1 MSGAYPSAM
10 PEIKDFS
17 KKRKDLVFKID
28 DDVFHATPVIP
39 AETMIQF
46 AESMT
51 SADPTK
57 MSPAEMV
64 RALRRVVEMVL
75 LPDSLALFTKRM
87 ADPLN
92 PIDME
97 QLDEVVT
104 WLFEEYG
111 MRPTSEPPSS
121 LAGGSPVVPGTTSTE
136 TLPGVVSISA
146 VSPSTAS

>member
-1 MSGAYPSAM
+1 M
-10 PEIKDFS
+10 PEIKNFS
-17 KKRKDLVFKID
+17 KKRRDIVFQID
-28 DDVFHATPVIP
+28 DDVFQAVPVIP

-51 SADPTK
+51 SSDPSK

-64 RALRRVVEMVL
+64 GTLRRVIEMVL
-75 LPDSLALFTKRM
+75 LPESLALFSKRM
-87 ADPLN
+87 ADPRN

-111 MRPTSEPPSS
+111 MRPTSESPSS
-121 LAGGSPVVPGTTSTE
+121 SAGGSPVVPGITSMV
-136 TLPGVVSISA
+136 TLPDAVSISA
-146 VSPSTAS
+146 ASPSTAS

>member
-1 MSGAYPSAM
+1 M
-10 PEIKDFS
+10 PEIKNFS
-17 KKRKDLVFKID
+17 KKRRDLVFQID
-28 DDVFHATPVIP
+28 DDVFHAVPVIP

-51 SADPTK
+51 SADPSR
-57 MSPAEMV
+57 MSPKEMV
-64 RALRRVVEMVL
+64 GALRRVIEMVL
-75 LPDSLALFTKRM
+75 LPDSLSVFTKRM

-111 MRPTSEPPSS
+111 MRPTSEPSS
-121 LAGGSPVVPGTTSTE
+121 SSAGGSPVVPGITSTGM
-136 TLPGVVSISA
+136 LPGAASISA
-146 VSPSTAS
+146 ASPSTAS

>member
-1 MSGAYPSAM
+1 M

-17 KKRKDLVFKID
+17 KKRKDIVFRID
-28 DDVFHATPVIP
+28 DDVFQAVPVIP

-51 SADPTK
+51 SADPSK

-64 RALRRVVEMVL
+64 GALRRVIEMVL
-75 LPDSLALFTKRM
+75 LPESLTRFSKRM
-87 ADPLN
+87 GDPRN

-111 MRPTSEPPSS
+111 MRPTVESS
-121 LAGGSPVVPGTTSTE
+121 SSSAGDSPVVPGITSMG
-136 TLPGVVSISA
+136 TLPDVASISA
-146 VSPSTAS
+146 ASPSTAS